1 VFDLF
6 DFTPV
11 DDDPFKKGSGTP
23 SPLVTEFQKSQPPM
37 DEAAFAAASSI
48 PTDSTVQ
55 PDTMVGRLG
64 KNILK
69 TIADFSGEG
78 LAHYAGNPAHPIEN
92 RMISAGLEEGSR
104 TLNAV
109 PNALQEFMGPMYGE
123 GHVPVFN
130 EGGSGADYAG
140 AGITLASLMGGPGG
154 EEAMGAGWNPGA
166 SKYLDSLIK
175 SKPGLKPEAAS
186 VVKELIANGPAW
198 GQRFFE
204 SAPESQPGKGFA
216 ALATTKHLV
225 EEAAKPKP
233 QIPTPQTPISPAAQ
247 ASLAK
252 VGAAGEAEAAK
263 LIPSSTAPAPVAAP
277 SATGA
282 APPMPAG
289 FSSSY
294 GTPAYNAPTQAPGIS
309 VAPAPKPPK
318 KPSVKTV
325 SSAPVT
331 PEQALGFGG
340 GATANDLAPV
350 FTKKWPKLQ
359 VPSMAPYNP
368 NVKGSAAYSM
378 ETAPGTSGQTLP
390 FNPSGL
396 PMDQASVT
404 KRMQEQNV
412 SPLNNNLIWWR
423 GVAPHGPYSWD
434 SANVGYK
441 DPITKDYEPGLFFHP
456 DVNAKGKPGAPNAQ
470 LYGANLNPHVL
481 KTTNPLVMEWKAA
494 TKGSTM
500 YSKSVMSK
508 IIKDAWAKGH
518 DALLLKNINDIGG
531 THDQLIVR
539 YPHQVRHP
547 SAAFDPKYANS
558 PNLLAAR
565 GTGVPPMVVQDKDLE
580 EGGENEQSE

>member
-1 VFDLF
+1 MFDLF

-11 DDDPFKKGSGTP
+11 DDDPFKKGETP
-23 SPLVTEFQKSQPPM
+23 SPVVSEFQKGQPDPNA
-37 DEAAFAAASSI
+37 DKLAQAATI
-48 PTDSTVQ
+48 PTDAVPPA
-55 PDTMVGRLG
+55 PDERSLIARHGA
-64 KNILK
+64 NIVK
-69 TIADFSGEG
+69 M
-78 LAHYAGNPAHPIEN
+78 LARTFAGSDAENWAEYAGNPLHPMPARIG
-92 RMISAGLEEGSR
+92 SAVGEEAKR
-104 TLNAV
+104 AAMAV
-109 PNALQEFMGPMYGE
+109 PNALQEFVGPMYGE
-123 GHVPVFN
+123 GHVPQFN

-140 AGITLASLMGGPGG
+140 AGITLASMMGGPGG
-154 EEAMGAGWNPGA
+154 ETGVGAGWNPGA
-166 SKYLDSLIK
+166 AKYLDNLIK
-175 SKPGLKPEAAS
+175 SKPPLKPETAS
-186 VVKELIANGPAW
+186 VVKEMIANGPAW

-216 ALATTKHLV
+216 ALATTKHLM

-233 QIPTPQTPISPAAQ
+233 QIPAPQTPVSPAAQ

-263 LIPSSTAPAPVAAP
+263 LGSSVTQAPV
-277 SATGA
+277 SATGEALDSEFTKPSVAA
-282 APPMPAG
+282 APPLKQPKAKMPKA
-289 FSSSY
+289 
-294 GTPAYNAPTQAPGIS
+294 
-309 VAPAPKPPK
+309 
-318 KPSVKTV
+318 VK
-325 SSAPVT
+325 SAPVT

-350 FTKKWPKLQ
+350 FEKKWPKLE

-368 NVKGSAAYSM
+368 NVTGKAAYSM

-404 KRMQEQNV
+404 QRMQEQGFG
-412 SPLNNNLIWWR
+412 PLNNNLVWWR

-434 SANVGYK
+434 SAAVGYK

-456 DVNAKGKPGAPNAQ
+456 DVNAKGKPGAPNAN

-481 KTTNPLVMEWKAA
+481 RTDNPLVMEWKSA

-500 YSKSVMSK
+500 YSKAVMSK

-518 DALLLKNINDIGG
+518 DSLLLKNINDIGG
-531 THDQLIVR
+531 NHDQLIVR
-539 YPHQVRHP
+539 HPNQLRHP
-547 SAAFDPKYANS
+547 SAAFDPKYKGTS
-558 PNLLAAR
+558 NLLAAR

-580 EGGENEQSE
+580 GGDDNEQ